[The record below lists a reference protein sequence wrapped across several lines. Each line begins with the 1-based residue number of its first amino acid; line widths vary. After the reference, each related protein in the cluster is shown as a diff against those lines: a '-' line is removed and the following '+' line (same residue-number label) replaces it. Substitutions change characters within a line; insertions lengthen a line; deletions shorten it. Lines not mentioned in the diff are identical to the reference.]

1 MSLNSFVNNLSNN
14 NASNNTQIEN
24 SSGMG
29 MTRSNGSH
37 SKLEIMDEFL
47 NANVVNKY
55 QQPWRNLTTFLKKN
69 RMKKFFESHS
79 DDYPEETQQKILR
92 RLSLGKIE
100 NKLIEYNSDTGE
112 ITSIN
117 LE

>member
-1 MSLNSFVNNLSNN
+1 MSLNSFVNNLNNNNSNN
-14 NASNNTQIEN
+14 ENINTDKK
-24 SSGMG
+24 SGMS
-29 MTRSNGSH
+29 RIGSQ

-55 QQPWRNLTTFLKKN
+55 EQPWRNLTTFLKKN
-69 RMKKFFESHS
+69 RMKHFFENHEE
-79 DDYPEETQQKILR
+79 DYTSAEQQKILR

-100 NKLIEYNSDTGE
+100 NKCVSYDSDKGE

-117 LE
+117 I

>member
-1 MSLNSFVNNLSNN
+1 MSLNSFVNNLSNTST
-14 NASNNTQIEN
+14 SNNTQT

-29 MTRSNGSH
+29 MSRSNGSQ

-69 RMKKFFESHS
+69 RMKQFFESHS

-100 NKLIEYNSDTGE
+100 NKCVEYNSETGE

-117 LE
+117 IN